1 MAAPF
6 ERTTM
11 PDPLPARQPASELA
25 RSPDA
30 DTAQANAAPLARFGA
45 LLREAADAGRLVQ
58 LMLVAYQGGV
68 ADIEALGQQLQRVI
82 ARPVTLRGQ
91 PHLSLVLRFPTK
103 DITKN
108 LTLDEAWHHLGLWLR
123 DGAFR
128 NAHLFTP
135 TEEVQLAFSKKGKA
149 TVRVGKL
156 SNAKPT
162 AQTGAQTVSQPVA
175 HGAAPAE
182 ASAPPAVS
190 GAHNR
195 DKHRLLELSRPF
207 LRELGVTD
215 ARGQLVPA
223 MSRKWK
229 QINKFVEVF
238 AAALARSPLAQPPRD
253 QQPIHVV
260 DFGSGKGYLTFA
272 IHDWLRHTLQR
283 EAVVTGVELRED
295 LVQLCRGVIGKL
307 HLDGMAY
314 EQGDVRDHHPAQ
326 LNVMI
331 ALHACDIATDHAIHL
346 GIRAGA
352 DIILCSPCCHKEV
365 RPQLLNPHPLRPIL
379 QHGIHQAQEAEMLT
393 DGLRALLLD
402 AAGYDTQVFEFI
414 SLEHTNKNKMILA
427 VKRAEAGSADAVVAQ
442 IRDIKAF
449 YGIQAQCLE
458 QLLRADGL
466 LPA

>member
-1 MAAPF
+1 MADPADIASANAPHLDRF
-6 ERTTM
+6 ATLTRE
-11 PDPLPARQPASELA
+11 ALA
-25 RSPDA
+25 RG
-30 DTAQANAAPLARFGA
+30 TCQH
-45 LLREAADAGRLVQ
+45 LL
-58 LMLVAYQGGV
+58 LVAYQGGIT
-68 ADIEALGQQLQRVI
+68 AIDEQGQGLQRLMVRPI
-82 ARPVTLRGQ
+82 ALRGQ
-91 PHLSLVLRFPTK
+91 PHLSFLLRFPTK

-108 LTLDEAWHHLGLWLR
+108 LPTHEGLALLGEWLHA
-123 DGAFR
+123 GAFR
-128 NAHLFTP
+128 NAHLFTA

-156 SNAKPT
+156 E
-162 AQTGAQTVSQPVA
+162 
-175 HGAAPAE
+175 GAAQQTPDRGEAPTPA
-182 ASAPPAVS
+182 PTQ
-190 GAHNR
+190 AHNR

-215 ARGQLVPA
+215 AHGQLIPA

-229 QINKFVEVF
+229 QINKFIEVF
-238 AAALARSPLAQPPRD
+238 SSAVAKSSLAERKAL
-253 QQPIHVV
+253 HVV

-272 IHDWLRHTLQR
+272 VHDWLRHTMGR
-283 EAVVTGVELRED
+283 DARVTGVELRDD
-295 LVQLCRGVIGKL
+295 LVQLCQRVIAKL
-307 HLDGMAY
+307 KLQGMDY
-314 EQGDVRDHHPAQ
+314 EQGDVRDYHPSD
-326 LNVMI
+326 LDVVI

-352 DIILCSPCCHKEV
+352 EIILCSPCCHKEV
-365 RPQLLNPHPLRPIL
+365 RPQLLSPHPLRPIL

-427 VKRAEAGSADAVVAQ
+427 VKRRQPQDNAEVVGQ

-449 YGIQAQCLE
+449 YGLQRQCLE
-458 QLLRADGL
+458 ELLKADGL